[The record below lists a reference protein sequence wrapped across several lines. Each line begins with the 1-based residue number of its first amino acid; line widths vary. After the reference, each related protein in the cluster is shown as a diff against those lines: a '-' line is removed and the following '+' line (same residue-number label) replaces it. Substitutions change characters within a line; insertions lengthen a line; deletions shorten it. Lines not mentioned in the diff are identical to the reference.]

1 MNTTIETTEWHA
13 CIHSFIRELK
23 TSKSNKLICT
33 TRDPNTHKK
42 KTTKNSKIS
51 SARTITRTECRSN
64 VTEAKIALV
73 QT

>member
-1 MNTTIETTEWHA
+1 MHYKRPKHTQ
-13 CIHSFIRELK
+13 
-23 TSKSNKLICT
+23 
-33 TRDPNTHKK
+33 K

-73 QT
+73 QTKLSEKW